1 MCKLQHF
8 GVQIQAFGFPSIEFV
23 AYDGAVQ
30 SERVGGMHPKLV
42 GASGAGIK
50 GDTGTV
56 VLAFQYFKVCY
67 GGLAISG
74 MHYLPGGGR
83 AGSGITA
90 VQPFPHLEK
99 RCLEATQ
106 YSVCLHCGF

>member
-50 GDTGTV
+50 GDTDTV
-56 VLAFQYFKVCY
+56 VLALQYFKVCY
-67 GGLAISG
+67 SGLAISG
-74 MHYLPGGGR
+74 MHYLPGAVERVR
-83 AGSGITA
+83 A
-90 VQPFPHLEK
+90 
-99 RCLEATQ
+99 
-106 YSVCLHCGF
+106 

>member
-8 GVQIQAFGFPSIEFV
+8 GVQIQAFGFTYIELV
-23 AYDGAVQ
+23 AFDGAVQ

-67 GGLAISG
+67 SRLPYPVCTICRGRSSG
-74 MHYLPGGGR
+74 VGHN
-83 AGSGITA
+83 GSSTVPA
-90 VQPFPHLEK
+90 
-99 RCLEATQ
+99 
-106 YSVCLHCGF
+106 S